1 MPFPVERRFIEDT
14 ERELGVQFPDAFKKK
29 MMLMNGSEVSV
40 ASEVWQLFPFW
51 DKSDSKRL
59 SRTCNH
65 IGLETKNAKSSLSFP
80 AEAIAIATNGAGDHL
95 VFIPTFPGSAKL
107 AENLQVWLHET
118 GKLIPTRSI
127 LK

>member
-95 VFIPTFPGSAKL
+95 VFIPTFPGSAL
-107 AENLQVWLHET
+107 S
-118 GKLIPTRSI
+118 LIH
-127 LK
+127 L